1 MVMAGCGYTAITY
14 IVVVVVVVVV
24 IIIISKILQFS
35 FSTNIFINVYAAWQY
50 GFL

>member
-1 MVMAGCGYTAITY
+1 MAGCGYTAITY
-14 IVVVVVVVVV
+14 IVVVVVVVVVV